1 MTEYEQL
8 CLDIVDDKDKE
19 HAIEIVSKLNSILAN
34 NGVKFNFDTYGK
46 THILGIHIDDDAIKK
61 SMKRNA
67 GRKTRFSNVKFSD
80 VLRMQESMTH
90 EQIIEN
96 LKMSRAT
103 YFRKIKKMNEILEI
117 NPHADYYF

>member
-1 MTEYEQL
+1 MIEHEHL
-8 CLDIVDDKDKE
+8 FLDIMNDKDKE
-19 HAIEIVSKLNSILAN
+19 HAIEVVSKLNSILAN
-34 NGVKFNFDTYGK
+34 NGVKFNFDTYEK
-46 THILGIHIDDDAIKK
+46 THILGILIDDDAIKK

-67 GRKTRFSNVKFSD
+67 GRKSRSSNVKYSD

-117 NPHADYYF
+117 NPHADYFF

>member
-8 CLDIVDDKDKE
+8 CLDIVDDKDME
-19 HAIEIVSKLNSILAN
+19 HAAEVVSKLNSILAN

-67 GRKTRFSNVKFSD
+67 GRKSRFSDVKYSD

-117 NPHADYYF
+117 NPHADYFF